1 MEVGKGYVV
10 WRVGGRGS
18 ILKRGI
24 KIPLRG
30 RKNYVCTWLE
40 LLKILL
46 FKDSYYFSDKFWIF
60 FCFLV
65 LKIEQN
71 WKNNKFNRGLRRRMT
86 LAVVCNQN
94 FVKWFWRK
102 KDEVKKLFIKMAV
115 FLQIKINKNKIVPK
129 LYTIN

>member
-30 RKNYVCTWLE
+30 RKKHVCAILE

-46 FKDSYYFSDKFWIF
+46 LKDSTFFSEK
-60 FCFLV
+60 L
-65 LKIEQN
+65 E
-71 WKNNKFNRGLRRRMT
+71 NNNRVFNE
-86 LAVVCNQN
+86 
-94 FVKWFWRK
+94 K
-102 KDEVKKLFIKMAV
+102 
-115 FLQIKINKNKIVPK
+115 NKN
-129 LYTIN
+129 Y

>member
-30 RKNYVCTWLE
+30 RKKHVCDRLE

-46 FKDSYYFSDKFWIF
+46 FKDSSFFMRNYCKFFSFV
-60 FCFLV
+60 C
-65 LKIEQN
+65 LKIAKN
-71 WKNNKFNRGLRRRMT
+71 WKFNKNYTGLRRRIT
-86 LAVVCNQN
+86 SAVVCYQN
-94 FVKWFWRK
+94 LVISFYRT
-102 KDEVKKLFIKMAV
+102 KDEVDKLMTKMINFWWDKLLKKII
-115 FLQIKINKNKIVPK
+115 FLI
-129 LYTIN
+129 

>member
-30 RKNYVCTWLE
+30 RKKHVCAILE

-46 FKDSYYFSDKFWIF
+46 LKDSTF
-60 FCFLV
+60 FPEKL
-65 LKIEQN
+65 E
-71 WKNNKFNRGLRRRMT
+71 KNNRVFNE
-86 LAVVCNQN
+86 
-94 FVKWFWRK
+94 K
-102 KDEVKKLFIKMAV
+102 
-115 FLQIKINKNKIVPK
+115 NKN
-129 LYTIN
+129 Y